1 MELVS
6 LKHIDTLLVKL
17 DKKKCP
23 WCDGANW
30 SMRVVP
36 ETKID
41 STEDISGLRALP
53 HFRMF
58 KEDDS
63 LRGTMTTGTQ
73 NAFPVVV
80 VRCDD
85 CGYIYL
91 FDYFRLIE
99 LHKEKLNAA
108 LEEGNE

>member
-6 LKHIDTLLVKL
+6 LEHIDALLEKL

-23 WCDGANW
+23 WCDGEHW
-30 SMRVVP
+30 SIRVIP
-36 ETKID
+36 EAKID

-58 KEDDS
+58 KEDGS
-63 LRGTMTTGTQ
+63 LRGTMTTGVQ

-99 LHKEKLNAA
+99 LYKEKYNND
-108 LEEGNE
+108 LEADDE